1 MKNLTRNTLIAAT
14 VIGLGVIGA
23 NLAAAGPY
31 GGRGNC
37 QNGGY
42 MSQQMGPGAMS
53 YPRGGMGQPMM
64 NPQMRQQRMQQH
76 LGAAEQA
83 LNLTAEQQPAWDRFV
98 AARQANAQQMQA
110 QRQAMM
116 AQAGQGPQ
124 AMMANRM
131 QFMEQRLERMKQAR
145 AELDALYAE
154 LTPEQRGIADQVLG
168 PMGGRRP
175 F

>member
-76 LGAAEQA
+76 LGAAVDDILPMITGGKMLRA
-83 LNLTAEQQPAWDRFV
+83 RLRPA
-98 AARQANAQQMQA
+98 
-110 QRQAMM
+110 
-116 AQAGQGPQ
+116 
-124 AMMANRM
+124 
-131 QFMEQRLERMKQAR
+131 
-145 AELDALYAE
+145 
-154 LTPEQRGIADQVLG
+154 
-168 PMGGRRP
+168 
-175 F
+175 